1 MRRVTMMLA
10 AMAMMVP
17 LLAAVAYAA
26 TIEGTSQ
33 QDRTVRW
40 RGTP

>member
-1 MRRVTMMLA
+1 MRRVTMMLV
-10 AMAMMVP
+10 AMALMVT

>member
-10 AMAMMVP
+10 AMAVMVT
-17 LLAAVAYAA
+17 LLATVAYAA